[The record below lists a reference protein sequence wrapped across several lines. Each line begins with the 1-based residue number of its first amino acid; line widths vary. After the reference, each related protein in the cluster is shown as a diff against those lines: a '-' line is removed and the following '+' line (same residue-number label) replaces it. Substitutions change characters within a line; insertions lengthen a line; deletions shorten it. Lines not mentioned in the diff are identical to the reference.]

1 MNHKL
6 RLPLLL
12 AKGWITSVKT
22 YAMNLFL
29 QLILFRPAAARKF
42 VDEGITSLE
51 GYYCSIFAVH
61 MSFYIA
67 LGLMS
72 QTYNLILIIST
83 Y

>member
-1 MNHKL
+1 MDHKCQDL
-6 RLPLLL
+6 CNEFV
-12 AKGWITSVKT
+12 SST
-22 YAMNLFL
+22 Y
-29 QLILFRPAAARKF
+29 LFRPAAARKF

-61 MSFYIA
+61 MSFYIV